1 MQNVAWILFCSVLGI
16 GCGCGALAWVCRMFR
31 TRGREERLSRTEQ
44 ILLLVGAAV
53 CGGVIGSFTNG
64 WLPMVATMAVLTV
77 GMAAA
82 VSDWV
87 CRIIPNPTVLAVFAL
102 KLLLMVGAMLKL
114 AGAPSFSV
122 LSALGGMVFCFLLFS
137 APGLLKRKV
146 GAGDIKFAAAI
157 GFLLGFEGAL
167 LAVAAM
173 GMLILAY
180 SMLQRKVPLIAFL
193 KTDIPMGPFIA
204 AGMMISWMAPYA
216 VL

>member
-53 CGGVIGSFTNG
+53 CGGVIGSFANG

-122 LSALGGMVFCFLLFS
+122 LSALGEE
-137 APGLLKRKV
+137 PGEDEFAVMDRLHTLTGVPIPAGLQGLKEKAVRHTTVIDKEAMADFVMKKV
-146 GAGDIKFAAAI
+146 K
-157 GFLLGFEGAL
+157 
-167 LAVAAM
+167 
-173 GMLILAY
+173 
-180 SMLQRKVPLIAFL
+180 
-193 KTDIPMGPFIA
+193 
-204 AGMMISWMAPYA
+204 SWNE
-216 VL
+216 